1 MTEHEALAVFKS
13 VTAGNSWANPS
24 EVAIWTAV
32 LTSPQQSDVTAENA
46 QLAVLDL
53 LGEVEPR
60 RIYPALVLTKAR
72 SIQKARSPSTVQLL
86 EAEERLRL
94 ESPHA
99 RRQRLTVD
107 DRAALARLAEAFA
120 KRHEM
125 AAFDHLM
132 TTLRE
137 KCDVDVGEDAPEEA
151 DDADVPF

>member
-1 MTEHEALAVFKS
+1 MTECEAKAVFKS
-13 VTAGNSWANPS
+13 VTGGNAWANGS
-24 EVAIWTAV
+24 EVAIWMAV

-60 RIYPALVLTKAR
+60 KIYPALVLTKAR
-72 SIQKARSPSTVQLL
+72 SIQKARSPSTVALL
-86 EAEERLRL
+86 EAEEERLRL
-94 ESPHA
+94 ESPHQK
-99 RRQRLTVD
+99 RQRLTVD

-125 AAFDHLM
+125 PAFDHLM

-137 KCDVDVGEDAPEEA
+137 KCSVDVGERE
-151 DDADVPF
+151 DADVPF